1 MLRDPPRIETRR
13 SLARPPI
20 SVGSWMGRSGVFP
33 RSLIPALTC
42 LVLALSCA
50 PYARP
55 SFAQAT
61 AISTVRDALETLAS
75 GDATQRAS
83 AALWLGEN
91 GREADAASL
100 TPSLKDPDPQV
111 RARAEQAMWRMWS
124 RSGDPVVDRLLANG
138 VELMNSGQ
146 LREAIAIFDEV
157 VRRRPVFAE
166 GWNKRATA
174 RYLAGDYRRSLAD
187 CDEVLRRNP
196 QHFGALSGSG
206 LIHVQLAEYERALD
220 DFRRALAVNPNMQ
233 GVRENVRALERLIDA
248 RRRRS
253 T

>member
-1 MLRDPPRIETRR
+1 
-13 SLARPPI
+13 
-20 SVGSWMGRSGVFP
+20 
-33 RSLIPALTC
+33 
-42 LVLALSCA
+42 
-50 PYARP
+50 
-55 SFAQAT
+55 
-61 AISTVRDALETLAS
+61 VRL
-75 GDATQRAS
+75 
-83 AALWLGEN
+83 
-91 GREADAASL
+91 
-100 TPSLKDPDPQV
+100 
-111 RARAEQAMWRMWS
+111 
-124 RSGDPVVDRLLANG
+124 
-138 VELMNSGQ
+138 GQ

-206 LIHVQLAEYERALD
+206 LIHVELAEYERALD